1 MKPLILINFKLYP
14 EAVGAKALPLAQ
26 KLAKVKSGKYKLVLA
41 PSLLTVRE
49 VAQKTSL
56 PVFAQHCSHFSLGA
70 HTGSIAAKELKD
82 SGVSGVI
89 LNHSERK
96 IPLKYLPEIVR
107 ECRKNKLEVLI
118 CASSLAEIKK
128 VAVLKPKY
136 LAYEPKELIGGN
148 VSVTEAKPE
157 IIVKAVELVKRL
169 SKDTLVLAGAGVHSA
184 EDLGHALMLGTKGV
198 LIGHAVPKA
207 KDPQK
212 FLEKLLL

>member
-14 EAVGAKALPLAQ
+14 EAVGDKGVALAA
-26 KLAKVKSGKYKLVLA
+26 KLAKVKSNRYKIAVA
-41 PSLLTVRE
+41 PSLLTTKE
-49 VAQKTSL
+49 IAQKTNL

-82 SGVSGVI
+82 CGVKGVI

-96 IPLKYLPEIVR
+96 IPLKFLPEIVR
-107 ECRKNKLEVLI
+107 ECKKNKLEVLV
-118 CASSLAEIKK
+118 CASSLAEVKK
-128 VAVLKPKY
+128 IAGLNPHY

-157 IIVKAVELVKRL
+157 IIVRAVELVKKL

-184 EDLGHALMLGTKGV
+184 KDLAHALMLGTKGV
-198 LIGHAVPKA
+198 LIGHAAPQA

-212 FLEKLLL
+212 FLKKLLL